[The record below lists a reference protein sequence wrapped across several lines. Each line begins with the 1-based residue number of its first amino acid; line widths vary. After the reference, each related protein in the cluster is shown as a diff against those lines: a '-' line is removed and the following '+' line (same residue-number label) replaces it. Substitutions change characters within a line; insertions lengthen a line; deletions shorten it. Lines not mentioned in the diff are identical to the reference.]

1 MMQIALLW
9 AQIVETA
16 KIKSEPMDISEKDND
31 VLNLLRENARATTTE
46 MAKTLG
52 LSRSTVQKRLERMED
67 IGMIEGYTVRLSS
80 AWLDQE
86 VKAHVSITVMPRM
99 HSAIIESMKD
109 ISGVRSVY
117 SVSGPFDMIAEI
129 AAMSVR
135 ELDTIIDQLID
146 IKGVER
152 TVSSVILSTRLKR

>member
-1 MMQIALLW
+1 MLQAGKVM
-9 AQIVETA
+9 E
-16 KIKSEPMDISEKDND
+16 ISEKDQD

-80 AWLDQE
+80 QWLDQE
-86 VKAHVSITVMPRM
+86 VKAHVSITIMPKM
-99 HSAIIESMKD
+99 LGEIIDAMKELP
-109 ISGVRSVY
+109 GVRGIY

-135 ELDTIIDQLID
+135 ELDGVIDRIIE